1 MVGPAAL
8 ALRGIVIVPKTAV
21 KWFIPN
27 SCTWFGKA
35 QGYNSSAVSLASKVF
50 KDHET
55 AYVVASVSLAWVFT
69 ILLAAYEIGFNTTG
83 TNLETT
89 VAIAYGVAAAA
100 GLTLLTVG
108 TFEVVMVIARRR
120 EQRLLEQA
128 RREREE
134 VEKRWKAWYDSL
146 PDEVK
151 KTQPPPPN
159 SD

>member
-1 MVGPAAL
+1 M
-8 ALRGIVIVPKTAV
+8 
-21 KWFIPN
+21 
-27 SCTWFGKA
+27 
-35 QGYNSSAVSLASKVF
+35 F

-55 AYVVASVSLAWVFT
+55 AYVVASVGLAWIFT
-69 ILLAAYEIGFNTTG
+69 ILLAAYEIGFNTKD

-108 TFEVVMVIARRR
+108 TFEVIMVLARRR
-120 EQRLLEQA
+120 EKRLLEQA
-128 RREREE
+128 RREAQEE
-134 VEKRWKAWYDSL
+134 EAKRWKAWYDSL

-151 KTQPPPPN
+151 KTQPPPPD

>member
-1 MVGPAAL
+1 MV
-8 ALRGIVIVPKTAV
+8 RGIVIVPKTAV

-27 SCTWFGKA
+27 SCTWFEKA
-35 QGYNSSAVSLASKVF
+35 QGYNSSAVSPASIVF

-55 AYVVASVSLAWVFT
+55 AYVVASVSLARIFT
-69 ILLAAYEIGFNTTG
+69 ILLAAYEIGFNTTD

-108 TFEVVMVIARRR
+108 TFEVIMVLARRR
-120 EQRLLEQA
+120 EKRLLEQA
-128 RREREE
+128 RREAQEE
-134 VEKRWKAWYDSL
+134 EAKRWKAWYDSL

-151 KTQPPPPN
+151 KTQPPPPD